1 MDETTYLGTQNY
13 TNLLKTMEYFRDSKP
28 DLIYEQIIKTLAEPI
43 ISKAILDG
51 NELLRLRE
59 PDENQKWFLFNRGGD
74 ALNYYYPINAYVP
87 TNDWDLGLMNI
98 TDTQITDDLYQ
109 EISGWLKEW
118 LEDLAKKLSRFFT
131 QYVKQEYNNLL
142 YYGLLDNGTIPE
154 YFNYTNVNTFT
165 RLHQIYFAYTNSS
178 QAYSKNEMIDVMVYG
193 NGIYDYADDIKGWEN
208 KFTYEQLA
216 EYLGSQGPD
225 LEPLEAYTQYFV
237 DKVNNPESRFYPNT
251 YKILVKDTVS
261 GIYYMAPGDLL
272 TDTLV
277 MIWQSIT
284 NTNIT
289 INKLTKYL
297 NKCAILI
304 DAINKMIDI
313 CPDNTCEMI
322 SETILSRD
330 TNYVVED
337 YFYDNPQPD
346 EILDLFYNM
355 PIENQEFIPQ
365 SKLRQMITY
374 FKIYK
379 MVKELLFPGKKLNPY
394 IKMITANNMYTL
406 TQIYILLNDCMI
418 PMQSLQQYQM
428 EQMLGYND
436 RSYTK
441 ILTTLGVIKVLN
453 KYLLE
458 DKEEIKKV
466 VILYR
471 EVYKFYNGSYPTFE
485 LEQHKE
491 NNTELIKTLDLFI
504 QTVDFNGELKKV
516 IDQIKNGRFDLQ
528 VYFNEK
534 NLTDMDLT

>member
-43 ISKAILDG
+43 ISKAISDG

-59 PDENQKWFLFNRGGD
+59 PDGNQKWFLFNRGGD

-109 EISGWLKEW
+109 EISEWLKEW

-131 QYVKQEYNNLL
+131 QYVKQEYNNLR
-142 YYGLLDNGTIPE
+142 YSGLFDNGKFPE
-154 YFNYTNVNTFT
+154 YFNYTNVKTFT

-178 QAYSKNEMIDVMVYG
+178 NTYYKNEMIDVMVYG

-216 EYLGSQGPD
+216 NFLGSQGDD
-225 LEPLEAYTQYFV
+225 LKPLESYTQYFV
-237 DKVNNPESRFYPNT
+237 DKVNNPENRFYPNT
-251 YKILVKDTVS
+251 YKILVQDTVS

-330 TNYVVED
+330 TNYIIED

-379 MVKELLFPGKKLNPY
+379 MVKELLFPRKILNPF
-394 IKMITANNMYTL
+394 IKLITTDNMYTL
-406 TQIYILLNDCMI
+406 TQIYILLNYWMI
-418 PMQSLQQYQM
+418 PMQSLQQYQI

-436 RSYTK
+436 RSYTE
-441 ILTTLGVIKVLN
+441 ILKTLGIIKVLK
-453 KYLLE
+453 KYLSE

-471 EVYKFYNGSYPTFE
+471 EVYKFYNGSYPTFVE
-485 LEQHKE
+485 EQLEEE
-491 NNTELIKTLDLFI
+491 NTNLIETLDLFI
-504 QTVDFNGELKKV
+504 QTVDLNGELKKV